1 MGPNWVI
8 HVRPIWAPPAQRG
21 LKWVCTQDP
30 AVDAQMAVA
39 DLENFT
45 WGGKGVARD
54 LGRVAG
60 EDGTWKPS
68 YIN

>member
-1 MGPNWVI
+1 MTADSLAALYP
-8 HVRPIWAPPAQRG
+8 
-21 LKWVCTQDP
+21 
-30 AVDAQMAVA
+30 VA

>member
-1 MGPNWVI
+1 MNFVPLHNWD
-8 HVRPIWAPPAQRG
+8 PP
-21 LKWVCTQDP
+21 
-30 AVDAQMAVA
+30 VA